1 MKKLLVASTALVAF
15 AAVNSAQA
23 ADPIK
28 LSLGGFMEQWVGY
41 AKNDENGTANNYAE
55 VLEQSD
61 TEIYFT
67 GSTKL
72 DNGLTV
78 GVVVQKEAD
87 RGNSG
92 QDDVFMSVKSDA
104 LGEVRLGA
112 TKGSSYTLSHTAPDV
127 GVGLNDGDLNNWF
140 TNTNGILAVT
150 NTEWAAGDGGNH
162 NDGNKVVVYT
172 PNLGGF
178 QAGFSYGLAAA
189 GVYNTDVNT
198 LTDGNDYVVDAAL
211 AYNGDFGGVSV
222 GADVSYVKVSR
233 GGAGAVN
240 TTNSTSGDGYDS
252 SMWRGGLNIGVAG
265 FTFGGSYA
273 KDKDYAG
280 IKNRDAEAWDLG
292 VSYATGPY
300 SVSLTYIS
308 NEIDEA
314 TGVTS
319 TNLQDTVDAFELAGT
334 YDMGAGVTLV
344 GSILNAD
351 LEDGSNVK
359 TAENNAWG
367 VIGGLKVSF

>member
-15 AAVNSAQA
+15 AAVSSAQA
-23 ADPIK
+23 ADPVK
-28 LSLGGFMEQWVGY
+28 LSLGGYMEQWVGY
-41 AKNDENGTANNYAE
+41 ASNDDNGTANNYTE
-55 VLEQSD
+55 VLNQAD

-78 GVVVQKEAD
+78 GVVIQKEAD
-87 RGNSG
+87 RGNTG
-92 QDDVFMSVKSDA
+92 QDDVFMTVKSDA

-112 TKGSSYTLSHTAPDV
+112 TKGTSYTLSHSAPDV

-140 TNTNGILAVT
+140 NNSNGILANT
-150 NTEWAAGDGGNH
+150 NTQWAAGDGGNH
-162 NDGNKVVVYT
+162 NDGNKVVFYT

-178 QAGFSYGLAAA
+178 QAGVSYGLAAA
-189 GVYNTDVNT
+189 GVNGTEVNT

-211 AYNGDFGGVSV
+211 AYNGEFSGVSV
-222 GADVSYVKVSR
+222 GADVSYVDVSR
-233 GGAGAVN
+233 GGAGALN
-240 TTNSTSGDGYDS
+240 TTASTSGDGYDS
-252 SMWRGGLNIGVAG
+252 NMWRGGLNIGVAG
-265 FTFGGSYA
+265 FTFGGSYS
-273 KDKDYAG
+273 KDTNFAG
-280 IKNRDAEAWDLG
+280 IKDRDAEAWDLG

-308 NEIDEA
+308 SEIDEA
-314 TGVTS
+314 AGTTS
-319 TNLQDTVDAFELAGT
+319 TNLQDTVDAFELAGS
-334 YDMGAGVTLV
+334 YDLGAGVTFV

-359 TAENNAWG
+359 TSENNAWG